1 MLVGGPDTIHETEYV
16 GNRYVEASTSV
27 HWNDASFGLFKSC
40 RLYCDACGDDESGY
54 LSPMARIAE
63 WNRRAD
69 MDTPP
74 LAWPSVN
81 IRLLTLEMDSPQLQT
96 EIESLQ
102 RRLDAQMLTTYGL
115 PTRRDFGDTE
125 LGTMGKLRIESS
137 AGWQTIS
144 RDFWLGE
151 SPEFSNTFDSLQA
164 IIDNIGTPVD
174 DFRWIERYDH
184 SPDQLRTGHR
194 WDWDR
199 KPLLGG
205 NNVG

>member
-1 MLVGGPDTIHETEYV
+1 
-16 GNRYVEASTSV
+16 
-27 HWNDASFGLFKSC
+27 
-40 RLYCDACGDDESGY
+40 
-54 LSPMARIAE
+54 MARIAE
-63 WNRRAD
+63 WNRRVD

-74 LAWPSVN
+74 LAWPNVN

-102 RRLDAQMLTTYGL
+102 RRLDVQMLTTHGL

-125 LGTMGKLRIESS
+125 LCTMGKLRIESS

-164 IIDNIGTPVD
+164 IVDDIGTPVD

-199 KPLLGG
+199 KPMLGG